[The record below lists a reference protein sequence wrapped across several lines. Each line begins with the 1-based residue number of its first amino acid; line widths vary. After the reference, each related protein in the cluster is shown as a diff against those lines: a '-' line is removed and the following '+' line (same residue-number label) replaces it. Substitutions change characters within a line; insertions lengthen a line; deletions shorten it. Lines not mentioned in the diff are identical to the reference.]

1 MNQEDQEIAALLED
15 QNMVDK
21 KFADRVAKRFE
32 EIETTPNWL
41 TMWRIILSVP
51 MFLCFIVANLFL
63 NKEQDFTPWFWGTFG
78 TSVLYAIHELHN
90 FYYRKNTVIV
100 TRAKVLCFL
109 PLMFCS
115 ALAIRSLSFNELIWL
130 LCMTAGALFYAWAG
144 LLDFFD
150 GSLARYQDDI
160 DGIPTESRPRMHEDA
175 EYDLPFSKR
184 LNLRGSSHYGTV
196 LDPFSDKEWYFFA
209 IFPLSWFVVNHIF
222 LWLSLLVAL
231 LLTFIRFRAIRRA
244 LEFGGK
250 GAANRFGKY
259 KIWVEVFAVT
269 AAAFLPNGN
278 HAAFK
283 EMIVTILIGTALT
296 FSCLSLSGHAWLG
309 VKKAKAAAM
318 QKLAAAKRRR
328 SSSSDLPVSK

>member
-1 MNQEDQEIAALLED
+1 MNQEDQVIATMLED

-51 MFLCFIVANLFL
+51 MFLCFVVANLFL
-63 NKEQDFTPWFWGTFG
+63 NKEQDFTPWFWGAFG
-78 TSVLYAIHELHN
+78 TSVLYAIHELRN
-90 FYYRKNTVIV
+90 FYYKKNSVLV
-100 TRAKVLCFL
+100 TRSQILFFL
-109 PLMFCS
+109 PLLICS
-115 ALAIRSLSFNELIWL
+115 TLAFFSLSFNALIWL
-130 LCMTAGALFYAWAG
+130 LCMTVGGLFYAWAG

-150 GSLARYQDDI
+150 GALARYQDDA
-160 DGIPTESRPRMHEDA
+160 DGIPIESRPRLHEDD
-175 EYDLPFSKR
+175 EYNLSFSKR
-184 LNLRGSSHYGTV
+184 LNLRGSTHYGTV

-209 IFPLSWFVVNHIF
+209 IFPLSWFIVDHIF
-222 LWLSLLVAL
+222 LWSSLLVAL

-259 KIWVEVFAVT
+259 KIWVEVFAVA
-269 AAAFLPNGN
+269 AAAFIPGGE
-278 HAAFK
+278 HAALK
-283 EMIVTILIGTALT
+283 EMIVSIFIGTALT
-296 FSCLSLSGHAWLG
+296 FGCLSLSGHAWLG
-309 VKKAKAAAM
+309 IKKAKAATM

-328 SSSSDLPVSK
+328 TSSSNLPVSK

>member
-1 MNQEDQEIAALLED
+1 MDQKDQEIAAMLED

-51 MFLCFIVANLFL
+51 MLLCFIVANLFL
-63 NKEQDFTPWFWGTFG
+63 DKEQDFTPWLWGTFG
-78 TSVLYAIHELHN
+78 TSVLYAVHELLN
-90 FYYRKNTVIV
+90 FYHKTNTVLV
-100 TRAKVLCFL
+100 TRARILFFL
-109 PLMFCS
+109 PLLFCS
-115 ALAIRSLSFNELIWL
+115 AFAFTSLSFNARIWL

-160 DGIPTESRPRMHEDA
+160 DGIPKESRPRTQEDA

-209 IFPLSWFVVNHIF
+209 IFPLSWYIVNHVF
-222 LWLSLLVAL
+222 LWASLLVAL

-259 KIWVEVFAVT
+259 KIWVEVFAVAV
-269 AAAFLPNGN
+269 AALWPGGT

-283 EMIVTILIGTALT
+283 EMLVSIFIGTALT
-296 FSCLSLSGHAWLG
+296 FGCLSLSGHAWLG

-318 QKLAAAKRRR
+318 QKIAAAKRRKT
-328 SSSSDLPVSK
+328 SSSHLPVSK